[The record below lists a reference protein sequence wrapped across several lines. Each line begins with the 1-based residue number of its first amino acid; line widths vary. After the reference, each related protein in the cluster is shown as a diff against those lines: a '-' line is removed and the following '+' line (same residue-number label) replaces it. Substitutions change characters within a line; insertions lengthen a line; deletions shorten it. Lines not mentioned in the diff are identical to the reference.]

1 MTEKEIAQ
9 MVDCVN
15 AIKAERE
22 MCANICDR
30 MVIDAL
36 SAGDKE
42 AVAWLKAVAMNIRK
56 RGGAA

>member
-9 MVDCVN
+9 MMDMAN

-30 MVIDAL
+30 LILDAL
-36 SAGDKE
+36 AAGDKE
-42 AVAWLKAVAMNIRK
+42 VVAWLKAAAMNIRK
-56 RGGAA
+56 RGV